1 MKGIYKSFGDTE
13 VLKGVDV
20 SVEEGDIVGIIGSSG
35 SGKSTLL
42 RCINFL
48 EHADAGQ
55 MDVKNPG
62 KQNILYMRRNTAMVF
77 QQFNL
82 FKEKNARENVMMGL
96 THVQNKSKE
105 EAAKIADDLLDK
117 VGLSERK
124 EFFPSQLSGGQ
135 QQRVALARA
144 IALNPK
150 AILLDEPTSAL
161 DPEMIGEVLDVI
173 RQLAKEKRTMVI
185 VSHEMNFIYQ
195 ICNKVLFM
203 DGGVVLESGTPEE
216 VFVHTKEE
224 RTRQF
229 LSRVHISDGKKGE
242 EK

>member
-1 MKGIYKSFGDTE
+1 MLEMKGIYKSFGDTE

-55 MDVKNPG
+55 MELDGVSFDVKNPG

-124 EFFPSQLSGGQ
+124 EFFPSQLSGRAAQ
-135 QQRVALARA
+135 KVAEKLA
-144 IALNPK
+144 
-150 AILLDEPTSAL
+150 
-161 DPEMIGEVLDVI
+161 
-173 RQLAKEKRTMVI
+173 QLACHK
-185 VSHEMNFIYQ
+185 Q
-195 ICNKVLFM
+195 VLCVTHLPQLAAM
-203 DGGVVLESGTPEE
+203 AGT
-216 VFVHTKEE
+216 H
-224 RTRQF
+224 F
-229 LSRVHISDGKKGE
+229 LVEKGE
-242 EK
+242 QNGRTFTKVVELDREARKAEIARITGGSQVTDALLASAADILDQATAYRAQLRER